1 MTDNMQIP
9 QETIQDVIEN
19 ILYSTP
25 FETEQEV
32 KKDFL
37 FRLSK
42 FYEYEYKELKGG
54 DLLISK
60 GGTSFKLTGEKLDL
74 GIKKALKN
82 KLSDNLTNSN

>member
-1 MTDNMQIP
+1 MQIS

-19 ILYSTP
+19 ILSTTP
-25 FETEQEV
+25 FETEQEI

-54 DLLISK
+54 DLLVTK
-60 GGTSFKLTGEKLDL
+60 GETSFKLTGEKLDWN
-74 GIKKALKN
+74 IKETLKN
-82 KLSDNLTNSN
+82 KLRDNLTNSN

>member
-1 MTDNMQIP
+1 MP

-19 ILYSTP
+19 ILSTTP
-25 FETEQEV
+25 FETEQEIRQ
-32 KKDFL
+32 DFL

-60 GGTSFKLTGEKLDL
+60 GGTPFKLTSEKLDL
-74 GIKKALKN
+74 DIKEALKN